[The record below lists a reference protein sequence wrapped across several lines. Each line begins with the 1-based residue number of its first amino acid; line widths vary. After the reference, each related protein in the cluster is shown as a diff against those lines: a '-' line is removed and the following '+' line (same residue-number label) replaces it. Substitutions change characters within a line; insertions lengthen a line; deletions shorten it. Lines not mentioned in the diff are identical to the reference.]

1 MSVTLVHSGARL
13 WSISALAEEFGVDRR
28 TVKRRLEGI
37 PPAGETNGH
46 PAWRLRDVAVAVMGA
61 QVADD
66 PEGYDPDKLHP
77 TDRLSHYRAER
88 EKIKWEAEQ
97 RISIPAPEVER
108 VVASAFKALSQ
119 GLDTIPDVLENDCAL
134 GAAEVER
141 TIEVIDGIREGLY
154 QQLIELCDMMEVNDD
169 AREPG

>member
-1 MSVTLVHSGARL
+1 M
-13 WSISALAEEFGVDRR
+13 AEEFGVDRR
-28 TVKRRLEGI
+28 TVKRCVEGI

-46 PAWRLRDVAVAVMGA
+46 LAWRLRDVALAVIGA

-108 VVASAFKALSQ
+108 VVASAFQTLSQ
-119 GLDTIPDVLENDCAL
+119 GGDSIPDVR
-134 GAAEVER
+134 R
-141 TIEVIDGIREGLY
+141 TIALSAPRKSTAGSRLSTESVRVSISSSLSS
-154 QQLIELCDMMEVNDD
+154 
-169 AREPG
+169 AT